1 MTVFNV
7 MEKMPRIITVMT
19 KNDSS
24 GRTGERMGSAV
35 FPRVVRMEGV
45 MMRNVIMIM
54 NSNIIPIE
62 PLGGGG
68 GGGDGPLAMIQS
80 GGR

>member
-1 MTVFNV
+1 
-7 MEKMPRIITVMT
+7 
-19 KNDSS
+19 
-24 GRTGERMGSAV
+24 
-35 FPRVVRMEGV
+35 MEGV

-54 NSNIIPIE
+54 NSNIIPLE

>member
-1 MTVFNV
+1 
-7 MEKMPRIITVMT
+7 
-19 KNDSS
+19 
-24 GRTGERMGSAV
+24 
-35 FPRVVRMEGV
+35 MEGV

-54 NSNIIPIE
+54 NRSIIPIE